1 MKKVLDFLRNGRP
14 GGDAEAERE
23 GFPESQFFSTGFH
36 DASASPGGLLEWGER
51 ARALGARRLPHEP
64 GARRLREL
72 WTQDRF
78 MAGLSGAELDKCA
91 RHFQFWAVDADRDII
106 EQNEHGSFML
116 IVLHGVIAVDRQQPW
131 GERVRLTESRA
142 GSVLGEMS
150 LLDAGPRASY
160 CTTLRPSEIAVLEAR
175 MLDELIERDPASA
188 VRIVGSLAR
197 RLSLRLRKLGAPT
210 VGTSA

>member
-1 MKKVLDFLRNGRP
+1 MKKVLDFLRPQRP
-14 GGDAEAERE
+14 NGDAPAERE
-23 GFPESQFFSTGFH
+23 GFRESQFFTTGFH
-36 DASASPGGLLEWGER
+36 DPSAGASALLGWPER
-51 ARALGARRLPHEP
+51 ARALGARRLPQEP

-72 WTQDRF
+72 WAQDRF
-78 MAGLSGAELDKCA
+78 MTGLSGPDLDKCA
-91 RHFQFWAVDADRDII
+91 RHFEFWSVDADRDII
-106 EQNEHGSFML
+106 EQNEQGSFMFV
-116 IVLHGVIAVDRQQPW
+116 VLHGVIAVDRQQPW

-175 MLDELIERDPASA
+175 VLDELIERDPASA

-210 VGTSA
+210 VGSSA

>member
-14 GGDAEAERE
+14 RENADSDAEAY
-23 GFPESQFFSTGFH
+23 PESQFFATGFQE
-36 DASASPGGLLEWGER
+36 AGAVATPVPSWAER
-51 ARALGARRLPHEP
+51 ARALGARRLAHEA
-64 GARRLREL
+64 GARRLKEL

-78 MAGLSGAELDKCA
+78 MAGLSSQDLEQCA
-91 RHFQFWAVDADRDII
+91 RHFEFWAVDADRDII
-106 EQNEHGSFML
+106 EQNEPGSFML
-116 IVLHGVIAVDRQQPW
+116 VVLHGIIAVDRQQPW
-131 GERVRLTESRA
+131 GERVRLTETRA

-175 MLDELIERDPASA
+175 RLDALIEHDPASA

-197 RLSLRLRKLGAPT
+197 RLSLRLRRLGTPSA
-210 VGTSA
+210 GTSA

>member
-1 MKKVLDFLRNGRP
+1 MKKVLDFLRTGRQRA
-14 GGDAEAERE
+14 DAEPDDS
-23 GFPESQFFSTGFH
+23 PESQFFATGFH
-36 DASASPGGLLEWGER
+36 EMGSSATPALPWGER
-51 ARALGARRLPHEP
+51 ARALGARRLAHEA
-64 GARRLREL
+64 GARRLKEL

-78 MAGLSGAELDKCA
+78 MAGLSSQDLEKCA
-91 RHFQFWAVDADRDII
+91 RHFEFWSVDADRDII
-106 EQNEHGSFML
+106 EQNEPGSFML
-116 IVLHGVIAVDRQQPW
+116 VVLHGIIAVDRQQPW

-175 MLDELIERDPASA
+175 MLDALIERDPASA

-197 RLSLRLRKLGAPT
+197 RLSLRLRKLGAPSS
-210 VGTSA
+210 GASA

>member
-1 MKKVLDFLRNGRP
+1 MKKVLDFLRAGRP
-14 GGDAEAERE
+14 GNDAELQRDA
-23 GFPESQFFSTGFH
+23 FPESQFFTTGFH
-36 DASASPGGLLEWGER
+36 DASASPGGLLGWGER
-51 ARALGARRLPHEP
+51 ARALGARRLAHDTS
-64 GARRLREL
+64 ARRLKDL

-78 MAGLSGAELDKCA
+78 MAGLSGQELEKCA
-91 RHFQFWAVDADRDII
+91 RHFEFWAVDADRDII
-106 EQNEHGSFML
+106 EQNEHGSFMF
-116 IVLHGVIAVDRQQPW
+116 IVLHGVVAVDRQQPW

-175 MLDELIERDPASA
+175 MLDALIERDPASA